1 MAAQRIPTCCEL
13 TAEGYTPPQI
23 LVFMYCLLYSINEN
37 TGAAPPDQGEYTSTF
52 TNATGNGS
60 VPAGVLGWS
69 ITAVSGTVTV
79 QTNAL
84 PNGATTRGGGYGGKV
99 SSAAIPYTVTGG
111 VALVSYDVP
120 A

>member
-1 MAAQRIPTCCEL
+1 MADPYIPDCCDAQKLPVDRL
-13 TAEGYTPPQI
+13 FYA
-23 LVFMYCLLYSINEN
+23 LYCVLLSIDEN
-37 TGAAPPDQGEYTSTF
+37 TGGGVTTDEYTSTF

-60 VPAGVLGWS
+60 VPLGVLGWS

-79 QTNAL
+79 QGEAL
-84 PNGATTRGGGYGGKV
+84 PNGGTTRGGGYGGKV
-99 SSAAIPYTVTGG
+99 SSAAIPYTVVGG